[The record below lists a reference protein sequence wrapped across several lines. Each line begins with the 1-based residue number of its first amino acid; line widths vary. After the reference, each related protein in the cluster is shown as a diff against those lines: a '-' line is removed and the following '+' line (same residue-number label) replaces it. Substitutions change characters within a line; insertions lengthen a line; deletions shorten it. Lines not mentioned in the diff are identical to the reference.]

1 MIKDTNTI
9 YYSCG
14 CPFPYSGWGEM
25 IQTCKEVIRVCNNR
39 RKIQI
44 PLIMMVQKWSV
55 QGWVVNGRQAKMTPE
70 NHQKILVYL
79 FECFTGKGKG
89 QDQHL

>member
-1 MIKDTNTI
+1 
-9 YYSCG
+9 
-14 CPFPYSGWGEM
+14 
-25 IQTCKEVIRVCNNR
+25 
-39 RKIQI
+39 
-44 PLIMMVQKWSV
+44 MMVQKWSV

-89 QDQHL
+89 QDQNLCFVQGTCNFLEVTKKWFVSLDCN